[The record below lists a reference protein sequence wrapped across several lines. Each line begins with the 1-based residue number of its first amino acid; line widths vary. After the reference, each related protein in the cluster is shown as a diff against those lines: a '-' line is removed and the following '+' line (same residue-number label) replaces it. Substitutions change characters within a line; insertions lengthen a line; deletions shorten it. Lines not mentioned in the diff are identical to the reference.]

1 MDEYDYT
8 EAIAIDDAVRE
19 EYRIVEDIQDTD
31 PVDFFACANMGFPT
45 FSWSKPVENP
55 ADIVEVAMGHKI
67 DRMVATIQTCV
78 KHGYDWDIDQH
89 YMEVTSLELQSRDHE
104 DYLRSLPMPYR

>member
-1 MDEYDYT
+1 MDDYDYT
-8 EAIAIDDAVRE
+8 EAIAIDDAVRK

-31 PVDFFACANMGFPT
+31 PVDFSACANMGFPT
-45 FSWSKPVENP
+45 FSWAKPVEDP

-78 KHGYDWDIDQH
+78 KNGYDWDVDEY
-89 YMEVTSLELQSRDHE
+89 YMEVMSHALAQRDYE
-104 DYLRSLPMPYR
+104 DYLRSLPLPYR